1 MTTPIFTARLA
12 KRPSVCHNCKG
23 PIAIGAVAA
32 IASVEKGSAAN
43 KVVLCGACL
52 ASLGPDYQALV
63 SAFGQG
69 V

>member
-1 MTTPIFTARLA
+1 MTAPIFSARRA
-12 KRPSVCHNCKG
+12 SRPSICHNCNG
-23 PIAIGAVAA
+23 PIPIGTVAA

-43 KVVLCGACL
+43 KVVLCGDCL